1 MTPVDVGD
9 LELERI
15 AALGWQAE
23 HQAWLGEWLLRANQ
37 GFTGRA
43 NSVLP
48 LGDPG
53 LDLDAAIEEA
63 ATWYA
68 DHALP
73 PRFAV
78 PAPARDD
85 LRTALGERGWTPAWG
100 AHVMVAPLGAVATP
114 DGPRVEI
121 WPHPSLDWQQ
131 AYHYRGSTG
140 LPAAGRRLLVRAD
153 VVGFAQVVDGDD
165 VVAIG
170 RGTVVENWLGI
181 TAVEVAPSH
190 RRRGLASRVLG
201 ALADWGR
208 ARGATAAYL
217 QVALDNDVAL
227 SMYRRAGFVDHHTY
241 DYFDPPVSTSA
252 A

>member
-1 MTPVDVGD
+1 MTVVDVDD
-9 LELERI
+9 LELERV

-23 HQAWLGEWLLRANQ
+23 HQAWMGEWLLRANE

-53 LDLDAAIEEA
+53 LDLDAAIDEV

-68 DHALP
+68 ARDLP

-78 PAPARDD
+78 PTPARDD
-85 LRTALGERGWTPAWG
+85 LRGALVDRGWGPSWG
-100 AHVMVAPLGAVATP
+100 AHVMVAALDDVAVP

-121 WPHPSLDWQQ
+121 WPHPSLDWQR
-131 AYHYRGSTG
+131 AYHYRGSRG
-140 LPAAGRRLLVRAD
+140 LPASGRRLLVRAD
-153 VVGFAQVVDGDD
+153 VVGFAQVLDGED

-170 RGTVVENWLGI
+170 RGTVVDGWVGI
-181 TAVEVAPSH
+181 TAVEVTPSH

-201 ALADWGR
+201 ALAQWGR
-208 ARGATAAYL
+208 GRGATGAYL
-217 QVALDNDVAL
+217 QVALDHEVAL
-227 SMYRRAGFVDHHTY
+227 TMYRRAGFVDHHSY
-241 DYFDPPVSTSA
+241 DYFDPAV
-252 A
+252 